1 MLQQLKPSYDLNLKF
16 LINTLKIM
24 DSSLESDVVL
34 KEHQ

>member
-1 MLQQLKPSYDLNLKF
+1 MLQQLKPSYDLNLKC
-16 LINTLKIM
+16 LINTLKTM